1 MSGEGAW
8 PSMRWMMVTE
18 RVLVATR
25 HLETTMRANG
35 RRASDLTSSF
45 RHFSFTF
52 IHSIP
57 SPSSPCSVSPTQP
70 APPSGSSPP
79 PPSEGQRPLPL
90 VPSVLS
96 PSSAPLV
103 ASGGSIHRFDSRV
116 LADHVCMAYMGST
129 EEGKWF
135 FSSVYACKSTDSC
148 ALVFLVSSVIHNPQ
162 KPWPVADHPVVLRL
176 CFRFFSLHLLPPA
189 RD

>member
-1 MSGEGAW
+1 MYGNGALGWYGYGRWTGVCMSGEGAW

-25 HLETTMRANG
+25 HLGTTMRANG
-35 RRASDLTSSF
+35 RRTSDLTSSF
-45 RHFSFTF
+45 RHFSFIS
-52 IHSIP
+52 IHSIS

-79 PPSEGQRPLPL
+79 PPSEGRRPLPS

-103 ASGGSIHRFDSRV
+103 ASGGSIHRFDLRV
-116 LADHVCMAYMGST
+116 LADHVCMGLYGINR
-129 EEGKWF
+129 GG
-135 FSSVYACKSTDSC
+135 
-148 ALVFLVSSVIHNPQ
+148 
-162 KPWPVADHPVVLRL
+162 
-176 CFRFFSLHLLPPA
+176 
-189 RD
+189 